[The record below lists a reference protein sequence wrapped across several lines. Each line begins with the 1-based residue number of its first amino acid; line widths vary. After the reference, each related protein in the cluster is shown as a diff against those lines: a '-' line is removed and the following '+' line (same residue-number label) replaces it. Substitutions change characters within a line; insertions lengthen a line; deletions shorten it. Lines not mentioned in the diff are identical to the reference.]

1 LPNIEQIGNM
11 TLDALI
17 ATVGQLTATGM
28 KQSAM
33 DLYQAWLETTS
44 SPLKFVAMFNLGVL
58 YGSEKDYT
66 HAKALYEE
74 ALKINSGLIQA
85 RLNLGTALEQLG
97 CEDEALEQWRIALQ
111 SKEISTPDNIS
122 LQLHA
127 LNNLGRLLEVRRQFK
142 PSLQMLEK
150 SLSIDPTQKDVMLH
164 LIHLRQKM
172 CEWPIHAAPKG
183 VNKDDL
189 VRGTSPL
196 AMLSASDDPEMQ
208 RAASKRFVDYKFDFP
223 VSESLAASGGYR
235 HDRIKVGYLSSD
247 LSTHAVSLLTV
258 ELFERHDRSRFEVY
272 GFCWSK
278 EDGTAF
284 RQRVVNAFDCFVRI
298 GGMDDKE
305 AAECIRSHEID
316 ILVDLHGLT
325 SGARP
330 MILCYRPAPVQMT
343 YLGFPGTTGF
353 PWIDYVI
360 CDRYLIPSEEA
371 KYYSEK
377 PLYLNR
383 CFQASD
389 SKRQVG
395 AMPKRADYSLPEDAF
410 VYCSFNNNYK
420 YTQEMFAAWMHILK
434 QVPKSVLW
442 LLADNEWAKDNLCR
456 EARKNGIKKDRLIFA
471 PRVMP
476 ADYLARYQL
485 ADLFLDTH
493 PFNGGTTANDALFMG
508 LPLLTLSGRTF
519 ASRMAGS
526 LLTNLELPEL
536 ITHGLQ
542 EYKNKAIALAR
553 NKNEY
558 MEIKNRLD
566 RNRISGTVFNMAEFV
581 ADYEKELSGVLLQPI
596 PETVQ
601 RHKKRDVRLYMTAYS
616 QETLAQVKGGFLL
629 LDNLQNPRPD
639 WMEYWPIRHYLNS
652 NTMENGCLY
661 GFFSPKFSSKTGL
674 AYAGAIA
681 FIADCHES
689 VDVVTF
695 SPQPDMG
702 ALFLNV
708 FEQGETFDPGFKSI
722 AQELF
727 DSIGLGVD
735 LDAIIMDSR
744 HIVFSNYFVADR
756 KFWLEWLE
764 ICEKIFAI
772 CEAGSTKLAQD
783 LCLQTSY
790 GSGVQRKVFV
800 IERIASLM
808 LSSNRWK
815 VRPYDTFKC
824 AWSGTPLN
832 TLKHEAI
839 LCDALK
845 LAYNEL
851 QYDEYKT
858 AFSEMRRKLFFKS

>member
-1 LPNIEQIGNM
+1 
-11 TLDALI
+11 
-17 ATVGQLTATGM
+17 
-28 KQSAM
+28 
-33 DLYQAWLETTS
+33 
-44 SPLKFVAMFNLGVL
+44 
-58 YGSEKDYT
+58 
-66 HAKALYEE
+66 
-74 ALKINSGLIQA
+74 
-85 RLNLGTALEQLG
+85 
-97 CEDEALEQWRIALQ
+97 
-111 SKEISTPDNIS
+111 
-122 LQLHA
+122 
-127 LNNLGRLLEVRRQFK
+127 
-142 PSLQMLEK
+142 
-150 SLSIDPTQKDVMLH
+150 
-164 LIHLRQKM
+164 
-172 CEWPIHAAPKG
+172 
-183 VNKDDL
+183 
-189 VRGTSPL
+189 
-196 AMLSASDDPEMQ
+196 
-208 RAASKRFVDYKFDFP
+208 
-223 VSESLAASGGYR
+223 
-235 HDRIKVGYLSSD
+235 
-247 LSTHAVSLLTV
+247 LTV

-284 RQRVVNAFDCFVRI
+284 RQRVLNAFDCFVRI
-298 GGMDDKE
+298 GGMGDKE

-330 MILCYRPAPVQMT
+330 MILSYRPAPVQMT

-360 CDRYLIPSEEA
+360 CDRYLMPVEEA

-377 PLYLNR
+377 PLYLPR

-456 EARKNGIKKDRLIFA
+456 EARKNGIKKDRLVFA
-471 PRVMP
+471 PRVAP

-485 ADLFLDTH
+485 ADLFLDTY
-493 PFNGGTTANDALFMG
+493 PFNGGTTANDALYMG

-536 ITHGLQ
+536 ISHSLQ
-542 EYKNKAIALAR
+542 EYKDKAIELAR
-553 NKNEY
+553 KKNEY
-558 MEIKNRLD
+558 MVIKNRLD
-566 RNRISGTVFNMAEFV
+566 HNRVSGSVFNMAEFV
-581 ADYEKELSGVLLQPI
+581 ADYERELSGVLQNPLPDVAPQN
-596 PETVQ
+596 
-601 RHKKRDVRLYMTAYS
+601 KKRDARLYMTAYS
-616 QETLAQVKGGFLL
+616 QETLAQVRGGFLV

-639 WMEYWPIRHYLNS
+639 WMEYWPIRNYLLS
-652 NTMENGCLY
+652 NKLDSECRY
-661 GFFSPKFSSKTGL
+661 GFFSPKFTSKTGL
-674 AYAGAIA
+674 TYAGAID
-681 FIADCHES
+681 FIAGCDEN

-708 FEQGETFDPGFKSI
+708 FEQGETFDPGFKTI

-727 DSIGLGVD
+727 DNIGLEVD
-735 LDAIIMDSR
+735 LNAIIMDSR
-744 HIVFSNYFVADR
+744 HIVFSNFFVADR
-756 KFWLEWLE
+756 KFWLEWLG
-764 ICEKIFAI
+764 ICEKIFDI
-772 CEAGSTKLAQD
+772 CETAGTKLAKD
-783 LCLQTSY
+783 LCTETSY

-800 IERIASLM
+800 IERVASLM
-808 LSSNRWK
+808 LVSSKWK

-832 TLKHEAI
+832 TLKNEATI
-839 LCDALK
+839 CDALK
-845 LAYNEL
+845 IAYNEL
-851 QYDEYKT
+851 KHDEYKS
-858 AFSEMRRKLFFKS
+858 AFAELRRKLFFKS